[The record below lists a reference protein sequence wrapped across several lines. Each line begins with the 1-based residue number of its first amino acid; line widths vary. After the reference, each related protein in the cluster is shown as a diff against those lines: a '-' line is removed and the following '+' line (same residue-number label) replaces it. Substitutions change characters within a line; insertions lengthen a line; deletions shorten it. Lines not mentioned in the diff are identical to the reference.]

1 MEYVVKNTVIT
12 GNECIGCERHDKDI
26 MLTILPE
33 YDDFVDIFL
42 SKKQTK
48 RLIVQLKEKLKY
60 NKMRD

>member
-12 GNECIGCERHDKDI
+12 GKECIGCERHDKDI